1 MSSVDEE
8 MFEPELVGDD
18 SFDYEDFIDTKGS
31 EETPE
36 PNSTK
41 ATTEVD
47 TEPSQVSEVE
57 PSESSSEETS
67 TESPQAATPGI
78 KGFSFDVPDGLDDG
92 GNSAQ
97 YAPKKRLDSGM
108 IVGAVLA
115 SEEDGLRNAAY
126 NGIGN
131 GEILRDEDWA
141 IWRVVYQNRS
151 RNFIPNK
158 DFVLNALRNNKKM
171 LRANYG
177 KYIKIESFKPYAGD
191 RDEGFIQAVSDRY
204 QYLIDKYR
212 GTTEEQFNA
221 ALQTYKNEYVKQ
233 ETNNI
238 LKEAITIN
246 TDGVGNG
253 RRILQGAEDAF
264 AYVREHLTN
273 IEAVAQEGKGAQFLT
288 LRELADKMM
297 SNGGSSVEKV
307 CSWGIP
313 TLDKTTNGIRTGNLI
328 TYLAPPKSGKTKFG
342 TRMCHNALLE
352 GKNVTVWAVEG
363 GSESFLAQLRS
374 IHFDY
379 LYNTSLDLG
388 AEMRGV
394 TQDVILQNDWEILD
408 QAAGQPISDKYRQLE
423 GNSFR
428 DLVTN
433 EEYGSLHFIEGDFE
447 LDTFID
453 LLNTSIDSNNS
464 QLVFIDYMQLLS
476 AGRSGLS
483 KWEVLSEAY
492 PRLLRLASGKNVAI
506 LAPAQFSQE
515 AIKGLMKTG
524 SDGSDLR
531 TAGGNSSE
539 IIRSSDLLFALWAT
553 TDELKNNDMRILSMP
568 SRRFKP
574 FGTVTMKTDLGV
586 CRFSEVETDLD

>member
-1 MSSVDEE
+1 M
-8 MFEPELVGDD
+8 
-18 SFDYEDFIDTKGS
+18 
-31 EETPE
+31 
-36 PNSTK
+36 
-41 ATTEVD
+41 A
-47 TEPSQVSEVE
+47 
-57 PSESSSEETS
+57 
-67 TESPQAATPGI
+67 
-78 KGFSFDVPDGLDDG
+78 
-92 GNSAQ
+92 
-97 YAPKKRLDSGM
+97 
-108 IVGAVLA
+108 
-115 SEEDGLRNAAY
+115 
-126 NGIGN
+126 
-131 GEILRDEDWA
+131 
-141 IWRVVYQNRS
+141 
-151 RNFIPNK
+151 
-158 DFVLNALRNNKKM
+158 
-171 LRANYG
+171 
-177 KYIKIESFKPYAGD
+177 
-191 RDEGFIQAVSDRY
+191 
-204 QYLIDKYR
+204 
-212 GTTEEQFNA
+212 
-221 ALQTYKNEYVKQ
+221 
-233 ETNNI
+233 
-238 LKEAITIN
+238 
-246 TDGVGNG
+246 
-253 RRILQGAEDAF
+253 
-264 AYVREHLTN
+264 
-273 IEAVAQEGKGAQFLT
+273 
-288 LRELADKMM
+288 
-297 SNGGSSVEKV
+297 
-307 CSWGIP
+307 
-313 TLDKTTNGIRTGNLI
+313 
-328 TYLAPPKSGKTKFG
+328 
-342 TRMCHNALLE
+342 
-352 GKNVTVWAVEG
+352 VWAVEG
-363 GSESFLAQLRS
+363 GSESFLAQLLS

-408 QAAGQPISDKYRQLE
+408 QTAGQPVSDKYRQLE

-453 LLNTSIDSNNS
+453 LLNTSIDANNS

-492 PRLLRLASGKNVAI
+492 PRLLRLASSKNVAI

-553 TDELKNNDMRILSMP
+553 TEELKNNDMRILSMP